1 MYFCLTS
8 GKSLINEVENIS
20 DPLQD
25 AAFSIT
31 TDRPIG
37 PVRWWEM
44 TDEPVT
50 NTVVT
55 DRQLETS
62 KNYKSEIHR
71 KNMEQMERDL
81 HLHLHLKLFKG
92 LGILHMLLNAF
103 IG

>member
-8 GKSLINEVENIS
+8 GKSLIGEVENIS

-25 AAFSIT
+25 AAFPIT
-31 TDRPIG
+31 TERP
-37 PVRWWEM
+37 PVRWWGM
-44 TDEPVT
+44 TDEPVAS
-50 NTVVT
+50 TVVT

-92 LGILHMLLNAF
+92 LGILHMLLNTF

>member
-1 MYFCLTS
+1 MYICLTS
-8 GKSLINEVENIS
+8 GKSLISEMENIS

-37 PVRWWEM
+37 PVKWWRM
-44 TDEPVT
+44 TDEPT
-50 NTVVT
+50 
-55 DRQLETS
+55 RQLETS
-62 KNYKSEIHR
+62 RNSKSEIHR
-71 KNMEQMERDL
+71 ENMERMERDL

-92 LGILHMLLNAF
+92 LGILKMLLNAF